1 MNLYEIFLV
10 NLSEVIKNP
19 PYNLSVSLTLD
30 SSPGR
35 GALGRPGRP
44 CCSLGPDWAQGGGPC
59 PHWQQHSDC
68 CCESQQRSPVVSGSK
83 NFARPER
90 PSPTRQWSSSLCRY
104 SRHLPPAGGSLSY
117 KGRWHCEAMTE
128 RLYQEE
134 RDLGRPGA
142 PPSAGTDFMQRSFDM
157 NTAGFV
163 CGGAGN
169 HPFDGRSP
177 ALS

>member
-44 CCSLGPDWAQGGGPC
+44 CCSLGPDQAQGGGPC
-59 PHWQQHSDC
+59 PNGQQHLYC
-68 CCESQQRSPVVSGSK
+68 CCESQQRSPVVSESK
-83 NFARPER
+83 NFTRPER
-90 PSPTRQWSSSLCRY
+90 PSPTRQC
-104 SRHLPPAGGSLSY
+104 LPY